1 MISKEAF
8 LEALESTLEKILT
21 NKPNQSI
28 ADNEAFSD
36 YGMDSLDQMNM
47 LLEIEDVVKMEL
59 GDVDLK
65 ENNTPSKL
73 FGYINTHS
81 KQ

>member
-8 LEALESTLEKILT
+8 REALESTLKKILT

-28 ADNEAFSD
+28 GANEAFSD

-47 LLEIEDVVKMEL
+47 LLEIEDVVEMEL

-65 ENNTPSKL
+65 EYNTPSKL
-73 FGYINTHS
+73 FGYINAHS
-81 KQ
+81 N